1 MLQPADG
8 GVNKELIL
16 TAPYQDFNPIDFEGA
31 SMISVQNCK
40 QKLLELLTNWK
51 QTLKDT
57 LEDPMVKKNM
67 SLLDPS
73 KAKLLKDFEGDTVK
87 LQKDNALAIR
97 NAIMS
102 LHKGLEKIELSL
114 DGMKA
119 TFNKPLT
126 PDEAVEAFKAYVD
139 LISKGKERDKI
150 RIILK

>member
-1 MLQPADG
+1 M
-8 GVNKELIL
+8 NKDLIL
-16 TAPYQDFNPIDFEGA
+16 TAPYQDFNPIDFEDE
-31 SMISVQNCK
+31 SIVSVQSCEK
-40 QKLLELLTNWK
+40 ELTELLTNWQ

-67 SLLDPS
+67 NLLDPTQ
-73 KAKLLKDFEGDTVK
+73 AELLKDFEIDTVK
-87 LQKDNALAIR
+87 IQKDNALSIR

-114 DGMKA
+114 EGMKA

-126 PDEAVEAFKAYVD
+126 PDEAIESFKAHVD
-139 LISKGKERDKI
+139 NISKGKERDKI